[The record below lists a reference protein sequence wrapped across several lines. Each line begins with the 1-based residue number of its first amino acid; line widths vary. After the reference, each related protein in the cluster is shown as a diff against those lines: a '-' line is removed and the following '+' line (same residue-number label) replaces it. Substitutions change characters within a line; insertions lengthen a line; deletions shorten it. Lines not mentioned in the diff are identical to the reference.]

1 MSAAAGPPD
10 KLDGT
15 TRTALYR
22 ATYEDLPTFADLIFS
37 ASFGPGDEPGDEFV
51 RGEWVRR
58 RLEFLQSSNKTCDI
72 GPRNHLKSTGFYI
85 HIMWKIWRA
94 RFNAMADAGWADGPA
109 RFEMHYFSYKQK
121 SAGYHIGEG
130 SDSIKNLIERN
141 SYFADLEDLKPTA
154 ETKAK
159 WTWDGTHEIS
169 LTPHGM
175 LSHVRGI
182 HAGLVYVDDP
192 FQDPENDLDP
202 TQILK
207 INNVFKAGVSSIP
220 KVEDGEEIHVTT
232 TPQTEEDF
240 TFDDEL
246 LADYEYMV
254 QPAIEDHAT
263 ESVIWP
269 EWLTYDELLAKK
281 RELGEKLFNQEYM
294 CSPAS
299 DEIAFFSD
307 EEVGGLIV
315 PELPDWGEDRSLLT
329 GDVSEDLQA
338 WLDSEAVSGVVA
350 GLDIGQKR
358 HPSHLAVFAVV
369 RRWLRQANDDG
380 DLEIVLE
387 PGGHLVQLHQ
397 KWMDEWRYTRQVD
410 YCRRAIAH
418 FDVRQLAYDATR
430 GEFDSLDEQDKLP
443 HEMKS
448 VNLSGGTKDAMATAM
463 DVFASDERLV
473 LLPDG
478 RQKRQLGVVTNDLD
492 AVETQEGHG
501 EPFTSIGL
509 AARAAQET
517 HWGSRVY
524 SLEM

>member
-1 MSAAAGPPD
+1 MSAAASSPED
-10 KLDGT
+10 LDGT

-72 GPRNHLKSTGFYI
+72 GPRNHLKSTGFYV

-94 RFNAMADAGWADGPA
+94 RFNAMADAEWADGPA

-141 SYFADLEDLKPTA
+141 PYFDDLEDLKPTA
-154 ETKAK
+154 ETKGK
-159 WTWDGTHEIS
+159 WTWDGTHEIT

-182 HAGLVYVDDP
+182 HAGFVYVDDP
-192 FQDPENDLDP
+192 FQDPENDLNP
-202 TQILK
+202 TKILK
-207 INNVFKAGVSSIP
+207 INNVFRAGVSSIP
-220 KVEDGEEIHVTT
+220 KVEDGEELHVTT

-246 LADYEYMV
+246 LADYERMV

-263 ESVIWP
+263 EDVIWP
-269 EWLTYDELLAKK
+269 EWMDYNALMQKK

-294 CSPAS
+294 CSPKS
-299 DEIAFFSD
+299 SEIAFFSD
-307 EEVGGLIV
+307 EDLGDLIA
-315 PELPDWGEDRSLLT
+315 PDLPDWGADRSLATDAPPDELR
-329 GDVSEDLQA
+329 A
-338 WLDSEAVSGVVA
+338 WLNSPAVTGVV
-350 GLDIGQKR
+350 GGHDIGKR
-358 HPSHLAVFAVV
+358 KHPAHCAIFAVC
-369 RRWLRQANDDG
+369 RRWFPNEDG
-380 DLEIVLE
+380 ELIVE

-397 KWMDEWRYTRQVD
+397 RWMEGWAYTRQVE
-410 YCRRAIAH
+410 CLRRVID
-418 FDVRQLAYDATR
+418 FFGVRRLAYDDTR
-430 GEFDSLDEQDKLP
+430 GEFESLEEQGKLP
-443 HEMKS
+443 HEMEPVS
-448 VNLSGGTKDAMATAM
+448 LSGTSKDSMAGALDT
-463 DVFASDERLV
+463 FASTDRLV
-473 LLPDG
+473 LLSDG
-478 RQKRQLGVVTNDLD
+478 RQKRQLAVVTNDLD

-509 AARAAQET
+509 AAWQAQRE
-517 HWGSRVY
+517 HWDSRVY